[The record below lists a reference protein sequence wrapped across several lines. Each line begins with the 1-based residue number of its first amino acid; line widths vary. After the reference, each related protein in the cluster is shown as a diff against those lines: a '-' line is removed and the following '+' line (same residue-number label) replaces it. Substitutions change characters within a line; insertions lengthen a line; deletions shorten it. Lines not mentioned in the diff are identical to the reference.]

1 MDIVSVYTFLS
12 YSILSLLTLRIFEPS
27 RFCGEVRMNRS
38 SNSYC
43 NDTQDVITPLR
54 DIIDVLY
61 DGYCKVLIDE
71 ELCTTIRKKMKELQS
86 CSNREKRYKLL
97 KIFNIL
103 NATQNSNKGNCNLNR
118 EVVLSILDEIY
129 YLCIEILKQ
138 LE

>member
-1 MDIVSVYTFLS
+1 
-12 YSILSLLTLRIFEPS
+12 
-27 RFCGEVRMNRS
+27 MNKN
-38 SNSYC
+38 SNSYY
-43 NDTQDVITPLR
+43 NYTQDIATPLR

-71 ELCTTIRKKMKELQS
+71 ELCSTIRKKMKELQY
-86 CSNREKRYKLL
+86 CSNREKHYKLL
-97 KIFNIL
+97 KIYNII
-103 NATQNSNKGNCNLNR
+103 NATRDKGKDNCNLNA